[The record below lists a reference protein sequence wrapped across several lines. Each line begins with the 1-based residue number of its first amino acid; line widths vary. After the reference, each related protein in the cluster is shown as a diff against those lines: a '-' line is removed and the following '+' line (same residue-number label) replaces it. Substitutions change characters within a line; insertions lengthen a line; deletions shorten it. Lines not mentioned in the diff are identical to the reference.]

1 MSNRLFIRPFPFVA
15 LLLVAACSSG
25 RDEAEHRSGAPK
37 DWSGLRDFDRID
49 LTGPDNVD
57 VRQGKD
63 FAVRAEGDPAA
74 IGHLEIRV
82 VDGVLKIGR
91 ESRWNLG
98 WSSDKGA
105 TIHVTMPAISGASLT
120 GSGDLTVDRVE
131 GKAMKAALTG
141 SGDLTLGAVA
151 VDMLQAEL
159 TGSGDISARGDAQS
173 VDVSIT
179 GSGNFDGDDLKAGGG
194 KVEIMG
200 SGDSRFASD
209 GAVAIS
215 ILGSGDANV
224 KGRATCKANVM
235 GSGEAHCAP

>member
-1 MSNRLFIRPFPFVA
+1 MPNRHFIRSFPLVA
-15 LLLVAACSSG
+15 LMLVVACSSG
-25 RDEAEHRSGAPK
+25 RETEEHGGAAPK
-37 DWSGLRDFDRID
+37 NWSGLRDFDRID
-49 LTGPDNVD
+49 LTGPDDVA
-57 VRQGKD
+57 VRQGRD

-74 IGHLEIRV
+74 ISQLEIRV

-91 ESRWNLG
+91 EPRWNLG

-120 GSGDLTVDRVE
+120 GSGDLKVDRVD

-141 SGDLTLGAVA
+141 SGNLTLGAVA
-151 VDMLQAEL
+151 VDLLQAEL
-159 TGSGDISARGDAQS
+159 TGSGDIYAQGGAKS
-173 VDVSIT
+173 VEVSIT
-179 GSGNFDGDDLKAGGG
+179 GSGDFDGDALKAGGG

-200 SGDSRFASD
+200 SGNSRFASD

-224 KGRATCKANVM
+224 KGKARCKADIM